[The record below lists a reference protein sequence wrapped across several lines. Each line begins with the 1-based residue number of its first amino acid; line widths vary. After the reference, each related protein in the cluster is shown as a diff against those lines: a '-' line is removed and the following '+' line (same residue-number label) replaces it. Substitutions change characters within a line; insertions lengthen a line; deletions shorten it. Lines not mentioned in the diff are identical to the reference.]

1 MKTNFGKKLIYS
13 ISALALLILVN
24 PVSAAYNFAEQS
36 GLQKTGSTA
45 GYASTT
51 SNTIEGLIGNIILT
65 LLSFVGVLFLVLIIF
80 GAITWMT
87 AEGND
92 EKVKKATT
100 IIKNSVIGL
109 VITLSAYAISYFL
122 ISFFWE

>member
-1 MKTNFGKKLIYS
+1 MKNNLCKKIIYTIGVLS
-13 ISALALLILVN
+13 LLF
-24 PVSAAYNFAEQS
+24 VSNTVFAAYNFAESS
-36 GLQKTGSTA
+36 GLQQTGATA
-45 GYASTT
+45 GYASSSTT
-51 SNTIEGLIGNIILT
+51 TVEGLVGNIILA
-65 LLSFVGVLFLVLIIF
+65 LLSFVGVLFLALIIF

-92 EKVKKATT
+92 DKVKKATT
-100 IIKNSVIGL
+100 IITNSIIGL